1 METLDARRLNRA
13 LLERQLLLER
23 SDRSVPEAVDHLVGL
38 QAQNVGSP
46 YLALQARLAGFDPA
60 ALAELLV
67 DRRAVRIV
75 VMRSTIHLVLADDC
89 LVLRPLTEPV
99 TVRGLQ
105 GSWGRYLVDLDLAA
119 VAAAGRSLVEER
131 PRTSKEL
138 GEELAARW
146 PDRDPAALAQ
156 VVRAFVP
163 LVQLPPRGV
172 WGQSGVPVLTSAESW
187 LGRAMAAEP
196 SVADVALRYL
206 AAFGPAKAADFRSWS
221 GLTGAREVLDG
232 LDLRRFRDEGGAEL
246 YDVPDGPLPDR
257 DVPAPVRY
265 LPDYDNV
272 LLGHDDRS
280 RILREDLRSGLIG
293 VATVL
298 VDGFVAGTWR
308 VERAK
313 GSATVVV
320 TPFGRV
326 DRTARLELVEE
337 GVRVLAMTDPDATPD
352 VRIEAAGRRLRSPA
366 GPEAR
371 SPGGR
376 SRAAE
381 RRS

>member
-1 METLDARRLNRA
+1 
-13 LLERQLLLER
+13 
-23 SDRSVPEAVDHLVGL
+23 
-38 QAQNVGSP
+38 
-46 YLALQARLAGFDPA
+46 
-60 ALAELLV
+60 
-67 DRRAVRIV
+67 VRIV

-89 LVLRPLTEPV
+89 LVLRPLTESV

-119 VAAAGRSLVEER
+119 VAAAGRALVEER

-156 VVRAFVP
+156 VVRANVA

-172 WGQSGVPVLTSAESW
+172 WGQSGAPVLTSAESW
-187 LGRAMAAEP
+187 LGRPLAVEP
-196 SVADVALRYL
+196 SVGEVALRYL
-206 AAFGPAKAADFRSWS
+206 AAFGPAKAADFRAWS

-232 LDLRRFRDEGGAEL
+232 LDLRRFRDEAGAEL

-280 RILREDLRSGLIG
+280 RILREKLGSGLIG

-313 GSATVVV
+313 GSATIVV